1 MDTEECVRRKT
12 IFLERTTQF
21 YLVGSIKGLVSL
33 GLGGGVGI
41 EESNIKENKNYENKR

>member
-12 IFLERTTQF
+12 TFLERTTQF

-33 GLGGGVGI
+33 GLGVGVGI
-41 EESNIKENKNYENKR
+41 EESNIKENKKYENKR